1 MLTATHVAFSDES
14 HQNIG
19 QFRGVSLISL
29 ENKYYK
35 VISDKLQSILDSNE
49 GSEIKWGKIGGFRE
63 RTIGAN
69 FLIKSIE
76 YAVKGLLR
84 IDVLVWDVS
93 DSRHTIRDRDD
104 MANLQ
109 RMYYHLF
116 KNVLINR
123 WPEYSTWVL
132 YPDENTGMNWDTIE
146 DFLDKVSTTAEIQ
159 NDLFTKSRFKF
170 RLKNEFNIEK
180 IIPCDSKDQPIIQL
194 ADLYVGMAI
203 YSRMCY
209 PKYCY
214 WLNSRQPSLF
224 NNEINSTIKLSRA
237 DKERCRLLFEFN
249 RMCKEHRLGV
259 SLDTHGGLR
268 TFNPRNSIN
277 FWWYEPQHELDKAPL
292 RHKHQK
298 RTD

>member
-35 VISDKLQSILDSNE
+35 VISDKLQSILDSKKV
-49 GSEIKWGKIGGFRE
+49 SEIKWGKIGGFRE
-63 RTIGAN
+63 RIIGIN

-84 IDVLVWDVS
+84 IDVLVWDIS
-93 DSRHTIRDRDD
+93 DSRHTIRNRDD

-123 WPEYSTWVL
+123 WPEDSIWVL

-146 DFLDKVSTTAEIQ
+146 DFLDKVSTTIETH

-180 IIPCDSKDQPIIQL
+180 IIPCDSKKEPFIQL
-194 ADLYVGMAI
+194 ADLYVGIAI
-203 YSRMCY
+203 YSRMGY
-209 PKYCY
+209 AKYY
-214 WLNSRQPSLF
+214 HWLQSHSGQPTLF
-224 NNEINSTIKLSRA
+224 NEEMGDTIKLSRA
-237 DKERCRLLFEFN
+237 DKERCSLIYEFDRL
-249 RMCKEHRLGV
+249 CKDNKLGV
-259 SLDTHGGLR
+259 SFGTFGGFR
-268 TFNPRNSIN
+268 TLNPRNPIN

-292 RHKHQK
+292 RHKH
-298 RTD
+298 